1 MATLQEVKSR
11 ISSVQN
17 IQKVTR
23 AMKMVAAA
31 KLKKAQQAIE
41 QTRPYA
47 LKINSLL
54 NQLLPDVDR
63 SINPLLEVR
72 EPKKVGIVV
81 MTADRGLCG
90 AFNSK
95 IIRRT
100 EEEIKKYNPDDVRL
114 ICIGKKGLN
123 YFRRYD
129 YEIIGE
135 YIEFFRDLEFT
146 NATSIVDTI
155 TSLYVDHGLDR
166 VDVIYNRFK
175 NVIQQI
181 VEVEQFLPLVVEED
195 MEEESVSEF
204 LLEPNM
210 EDIVNSLVPRH
221 LNVQMWRMLLESNA
235 SEQGARRTAMDNA
248 TSNAEEM
255 IEDLQMQYNK
265 ERQAT
270 ITREISEIV
279 GGAEAMK
286 ES

>member
-11 ISSVQN
+11 INSVQN

-47 LKINSLL
+47 LKMNSLL
-54 NQLLPDVDR
+54 NQLLPEVDR
-63 SINPLLEVR
+63 SMNPLLDIR
-72 EPKKVGIVV
+72 EPEKIGLVV
-81 MTADRGLCG
+81 LTADRGLCG

-95 IIRRT
+95 IIRQT
-100 EEEIKKYNPDDVRL
+100 EEELKKYNTDDVKL

-123 YFRRYD
+123 YFRRRD
-129 YEIIGE
+129 VNIIGE
-135 YIEFFRDLEFT
+135 YVEFFRDLDFT

-155 TSLYVDHGLDR
+155 TSLYIEHGLDK

-175 NVIQQI
+175 NVIQQV

-195 MEEESVSEF
+195 VNEESISEY
-204 LLEPNM
+204 LLEPSM
-210 EDIVNSLVPRH
+210 EAIVNSLVPRH

>member
-1 MATLQEVKSR
+1 
-11 ISSVQN
+11 
-17 IQKVTR
+17 
-23 AMKMVAAA
+23 MKMVAAA

-63 SINPLLEVR
+63 SINPLLELR
-72 EPKKVGIVV
+72 EPEKVGIVV

-100 EEEIKKYNPDDVRL
+100 EEEVKKYDPENVNL
-114 ICIGKKGLN
+114 ICIGKKGRN
-123 YFRRYD
+123 YFRRREYN
-129 YEIIGE
+129 IIGE
-135 YIEFFRDLEFT
+135 YIDFFRDLEFT

-155 TSLYVDHGLDR
+155 TNLYVDHGLDR

-181 VEVEQFLPLVVEED
+181 VEVEQFLPLIVEED
-195 MEEESVSEF
+195 TAQESVSEV

>member
-11 ISSVQN
+11 INSVQN

-72 EPKKVGIVV
+72 EPEKVGIVV

-100 EEEIKKYNPDDVRL
+100 EEEVKKYDPENVNL
-114 ICIGKKGLN
+114 ICIGKKGRN
-123 YFRRYD
+123 YFRRR
-129 YEIIGE
+129 EFNIIGE
-135 YIEFFRDLEFT
+135 YIDFFRDLEFT

-155 TSLYVDHGLDR
+155 TNLYVDHGLDR

-181 VEVEQFLPLVVEED
+181 VEVEQFLPLIVEED
-195 MEEESVSEF
+195 TAQESVSEV

>member
-135 YIEFFRDLEFT
+135 YIEFFRDHEFT

>member
-11 ISSVQN
+11 INSVQN

-72 EPKKVGIVV
+72 EPEKVGIVV

-100 EEEIKKYNPDDVRL
+100 EEEIKKYNPEDVNL
-114 ICIGKKGLN
+114 ICIGKKGRN
-123 YFRRYD
+123 YFRRR
-129 YEIIGE
+129 EFNIIGE
-135 YIEFFRDLEFT
+135 YIDFFRDLEFT

-155 TSLYVDHGLDR
+155 TNLYVDHGLDR
-166 VDVIYNRFK
+166 VDVIFNRFK

-195 MEEESVSEF
+195 TADEPVSEF

-221 LNVQMWRMLLESNA
+221 LNVHMWRMLLESNA